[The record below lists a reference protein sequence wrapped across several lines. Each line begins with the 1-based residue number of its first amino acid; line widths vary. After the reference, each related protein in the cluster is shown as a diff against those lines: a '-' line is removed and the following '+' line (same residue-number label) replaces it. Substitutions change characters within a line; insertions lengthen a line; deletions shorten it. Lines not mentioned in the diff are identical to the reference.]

1 LYGSD
6 LPGPNQS
13 LRLGVVEPR
22 TDPPSRASSRASD
35 RAHVAPTSTRAAGPG
50 GIAGALEHRR
60 DCVDTPCALGFGRDM
75 HLSLLRPRELRGFG
89 DGGGSFICSPV
100 HACQPTVK
108 PARRRAADE
117 RGALNGSHPRTAQ
130 RARLHRI
137 PPPRPQG
144 CRRASRKTHRRD
156 TCTNHSGP
164 LQTVYR
170 LHPCSIVNA

>member
-108 PARRRAADE
+108 PARPRAADE

-130 RARLHRI
+130 RAQLHRI
-137 PPPRPQG
+137 PPPSLKAAGVRAEKPIGGTRAPTIQDL
-144 CRRASRKTHRRD
+144 CRRYTG
-156 TCTNHSGP
+156 CTRAVS
-164 LQTVYR
+164 
-170 LHPCSIVNA
+170 